1 MAMVGYCGECGSY
14 VVLTERGMC
23 PNGHPRS
30 SLRGVRE
37 GPLPEAP
44 AAAATHSHRDP
55 HRDAYRDE
63 GGLLAQVIG
72 KSIVIVPIAL
82 IVGWGVWTGYEQFS
96 GSGMSMLAK
105 LALSFGSLVLT
116 FGGAYLWT
124 AMHKH

>member
-14 VVLTERGMC
+14 VLLTERGTC

-37 GPLPEAP
+37 GSLAEVP
-44 AAAATHSHRDP
+44 AVAHAHRP
-55 HRDAYRDE
+55 VYRDE
-63 GGLLAQVIG
+63 GGLLAQVLG
-72 KSIVIVPIAL
+72 KGIVIVPIAL
-82 IVGWGVWTGYEQFS
+82 VVGWGMWTGYEQFS
-96 GSGMSMLAK
+96 GSGMSVVAK

-116 FGGAYLWT
+116 FGGTYVWV